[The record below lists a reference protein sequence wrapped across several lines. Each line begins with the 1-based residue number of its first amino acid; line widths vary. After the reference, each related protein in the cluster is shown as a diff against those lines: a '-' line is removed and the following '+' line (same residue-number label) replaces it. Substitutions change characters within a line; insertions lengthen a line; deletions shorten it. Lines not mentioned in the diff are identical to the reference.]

1 MYNVNHF
8 CFKPGVFQEMTI
20 MFIRKDVLHEYC
32 ETNGPK
38 IQTKNLKVTKQ
49 LDA

>member
-20 MFIRKDVLHEYC
+20 MFIRKHVLHEYC